1 MIDTWEKFK
10 EKLLA
15 EKKLVEEELSTIA
28 QPSKTNPTDWQARPP
43 EEGSVE
49 FKDETADRLEELA
62 DREATTDVLEAR
74 LKNIVAALDRITT
87 GSYGHCEIGQE
98 MIEVERLEA
107 MPTARTC
114 KTHREEESKFN

>member
-1 MIDTWEKFK
+1 MTDVWEKFK
-10 EKLLA
+10 EKLLV

-28 QPSKTNPTDWQARPP
+28 QRSNSNPADWQARPP

-62 DREATTDVLEAR
+62 DREATTDVLETR
-74 LKNIVAALDRITT
+74 LKNIDAALVRIAN
-87 GSYGHCEIGQE
+87 GNYGHCEIGQE
-98 MIEVERLEA
+98 IIEPERLEA

-114 KTHREEESKFN
+114 KAHREEESRFN